1 MKFSVAFS
9 AFYFVNLI
17 CSNQCQPESPRSE
30 YFSSTL
36 ENFQKYSKYF
46 KTDSKFI
53 SAKFTFC
60 QILLFDIFVFK
71 AHQPNQLYRLLA
83 CYCCSQLDYATWYY
97 SAPSGWKTLN
107 LSTNFKKKFQIFSYC
122 KASWMV
128 ILWNSFMTALIADS
142 R

>member
-1 MKFSVAFS
+1 MTRICLVCENRDFFGHIFFFVAFS

-97 SAPSGWKTLN
+97 SAPSGWEMLIAQCLAN
-107 LSTNFKKKFQIFSYC
+107 SEKFQIFFRC
-122 KASWMV
+122 KAS
-128 ILWNSFMTALIADS
+128 
-142 R
+142 